1 MYVNIYLGKKPFCI
15 KVINFIIKNKCLKK
29 TFLQNYIKY
38 NGPLIIAK
46 HYILSV
52 IKLMY
57 DVMQILYYILYSN
70 FKMENQNST
79 AFLDAC
85 CIQFNSG
92 HL

>member
-1 MYVNIYLGKKPFCI
+1 M
-15 KVINFIIKNKCLKK
+15 INFIIKNKCLKK

-38 NGPLIIAK
+38 NGPLITAK
-46 HYILSV
+46 FYIICDFKIL
-52 IKLMY
+52 KY

-70 FKMENQNST
+70 SKMENQNST

-85 CIQFNSG
+85 CIQFNFG